1 MSRIAVIGAGYV
13 GLTTSAAL
21 AHLGHDVVAADVD
34 RAKVDLL
41 DSGAIPI
48 VETGLLELVTEQR
61 RAGRLSFAPMAGE
74 VVAGAEFT
82 FLCVPTPQSVD
93 GSADLTYVTEAAR
106 QIGPH
111 LEGGAIV
118 VNKSTVPVGSV
129 DIVSS
134 ALGRTDVSVVSNPEF
149 LREGRAVYD
158 CLHPDRV
165 VIGSSDR
172 IVGRRVAAL
181 YDGLDTPIVL
191 TDPASAETV
200 KYACNAFLATKVSF
214 INEVANLCQAVG
226 ADVGDVV
233 VGMGLDR
240 RIGADHLQPGP
251 GWGGSCFPKDTNAL
265 VRIAADHGY
274 DFALLRGAIAAN
286 EDQFARVADRVAAVC
301 GGDLDGVQVGVWGL
315 SFKAGTDDLRDSPSL
330 AVIAHLRSRGARVV
344 AYDPT
349 HPDPSHELLGPLGVE
364 VVADL
369 YAACEG
375 SESIVVLTEWPEFA
389 AADFTRVASV
399 LGAPV
404 TAATVPRSGLDVA
417 EDDQRRAGRPA
428 IVDARNLLNPVGVT
442 TAGCRYEGIGRR
454 GG

>member
-1 MSRIAVIGAGYV
+1 MSRIAIIGVGYV

-21 AHLGHDVVAADVD
+21 AHLGHQVVAADID
-34 RAKVDLL
+34 GAKIDLL
-41 DSGAIPI
+41 ASGSIPI

-61 RAGRLSFAPMAGE
+61 LAGRLTFAPMAGD
-74 VVAGAEFT
+74 VVADAEFT
-82 FLCVPTPQSVD
+82 FLCVPTPQSAD

-106 QIGPH
+106 QVGPH
-111 LEGGAIV
+111 LQTGAVV

-129 DIVSS
+129 DIVSTV
-134 ALGRTDVSVVSNPEF
+134 LGRPDVSVVSNPEF

-158 CLHPDRV
+158 CLNPDRI
-165 VIGSSDR
+165 VIGSADR

-181 YDGLDTPIVL
+181 YDGLDAPVVL

-240 RIGADHLQPGP
+240 RIGADHLKPGP

-265 VRIAADHGY
+265 VRIAANHGY
-274 DFALLRGAIAAN
+274 DFALVRGAIVAN
-286 EDQFARVADRVAAVC
+286 EAQFARVADRVAAVS

-315 SFKAGTDDLRDSPSL
+315 TFKAGTDDLRDSPSL
-330 AVIAHLRSRGARVV
+330 SVIAHLRNRGARVI

-349 HPDPSHELLGPLGVE
+349 QPDPGHELLAPLGVE

-375 SESIVVLTEWPEFA
+375 SECVVVLTEWPEFA
-389 AADFTRVASV
+389 MADFTRVASV
-399 LGAPV
+399 LGAPIGV
-404 TAATVPRSGLDVA
+404 TAPLRSGLDLS
-417 EDDQRRAGRPA
+417 EHDQRRTGRPA
-428 IVDARNLLNPVGVT
+428 IIDARNLLDSASVT

-454 GG
+454 

>member
-1 MSRIAVIGAGYV
+1 MSRIAIIGVGYV

-21 AHLGHDVVAADVD
+21 ASLGHQVVAADVD
-34 RAKVDLL
+34 HAKVALL
-41 DSGAIPI
+41 EAGAIPI
-48 VETGLLELVTEQR
+48 VETGLLAFVTEQR
-61 RAGRLSFAPMAGE
+61 RAGRLTFAPMTGE
-74 VVAGAEFT
+74 VVAEAEFA
-82 FLCVPTPQSVD
+82 FLCVPTPQAED

-111 LEGGAIV
+111 LQPGAVV

-129 DIVSS
+129 DIVSTT
-134 ALGRTDVSVVSNPEF
+134 LGRPDVWVVSNPEF
-149 LREGRAVYD
+149 LREGRAVHD
-158 CLHPDRV
+158 CLHPDRI
-165 VIGSSDR
+165 VIGSTDR

-181 YDGLDTPIVL
+181 YDGLDAPVVL

-240 RIGADHLQPGP
+240 RIGADHLKPGP

-274 DFALLRGAIAAN
+274 DFALVRGAIAAN
-286 EDQFARVADRVAAVC
+286 EDQFARVADRVEAVS
-301 GGDLDGVQVGVWGL
+301 GGDLEGVQVGVWGL
-315 SFKAGTDDLRDSPSL
+315 TFKAGTDDLRDSPSL
-330 AVIAHLRSRGARVV
+330 AVIAHLRRRGARVL

-349 HPDPSHELLGPLGVE
+349 QPDPGHALLAPLGVE
-364 VVADL
+364 VAADL

-375 SESIVVLTEWPEFA
+375 SASVVVLTEWPEFA
-389 AADFTRVASV
+389 GADFTRVASV

-404 TAATVPRSGLDVA
+404 GVTAALRSGFDLS
-417 EDDQRRAGRPA
+417 ESDQRRSGRPA
-428 IVDARNLLNPVGVT
+428 IVDARNLLDSAAVT

-454 GG
+454 

>member
-1 MSRIAVIGAGYV
+1 MSKIAIIGVGYV

-21 AHLGHDVVAADVD
+21 AHLGHQVVAADVD
-34 RAKVDLL
+34 HAKVDVLQ
-41 DSGAIPI
+41 SGAIPI

-61 RAGRLSFAPMAGE
+61 QAGRLTFARMAGE
-74 VVAGAEFT
+74 VVAGAEFA
-82 FLCVPTPQSVD
+82 FLCVPTPQAAD

-106 QIGPH
+106 GIGPH
-111 LEGGAIV
+111 LDTGAIV

-129 DIVSS
+129 DIVST
-134 ALGRTDVSVVSNPEF
+134 ALARPDVWVVSNPEF

-158 CLHPDRV
+158 CLHPDRI

-181 YDGLDTPIVL
+181 YDGLDAPVVL

-240 RIGADHLQPGP
+240 RIGADHLKPGP

-274 DFALLRGAIAAN
+274 DFALVRGAIAAN
-286 EDQFARVADRVAAVC
+286 EDQFARVADRVAAVS

-315 SFKAGTDDLRDSPSL
+315 TFKAGTDDLRDSPSL
-330 AVIAHLRSRGARVV
+330 EVIAHLRSRGARVL

-349 HPDPSHELLGPLGVE
+349 QPDPGHDLLAPLGVE
-364 VVADL
+364 IVADL

-375 SESIVVLTEWPEFA
+375 SQAVVVLTEWPEFA
-389 AADFTRVASV
+389 DADFTRVASV

-404 TAATVPRSGLDVA
+404 GATAAPRSGLEVS
-417 EDDQRRAGRPA
+417 ESDQRRPGRPA
-428 IVDARNLLNPVGVT
+428 IVDARNLLDPAVVT

-454 GG
+454 

>member
-1 MSRIAVIGAGYV
+1 MMSRIAIIGVGYV

-21 AHLGHDVVAADVD
+21 AHLGHQVVAADVD
-34 RAKVDLL
+34 QAKIRLL
-41 DSGAIPI
+41 TSGAIPI
-48 VETGLLELVTEQR
+48 VESGLLELVTEQR
-61 RAGRLSFAPMAGE
+61 QAGRLTFAPMSGD
-74 VVAGAEFT
+74 VVADAEFT
-82 FLCVPTPQSVD
+82 FLCVPTPQAAD

-106 QIGPH
+106 QIGAH
-111 LEGGAIV
+111 LQTGAVV

-129 DIVSS
+129 DIVST
-134 ALGRTDVSVVSNPEF
+134 ALGRPDVWVVSNPEF

-158 CLHPDRV
+158 CLHPDRI

-181 YDGLDTPIVL
+181 YDGLDAPVVL

-240 RIGADHLQPGP
+240 RIGADHLKPGP

-274 DFALLRGAIAAN
+274 DFALVRGAIAAN
-286 EDQFARVADRVAAVC
+286 EDQFARVADRVEVVS

-315 SFKAGTDDLRDSPSL
+315 TFKAGTDDLRDSPSL
-330 AVIAHLRSRGARVV
+330 AVIAHLRSRGARVL

-349 HPDPSHELLGPLGVE
+349 QPDPGHELLAPLGVE
-364 VVADL
+364 VAADL

-375 SESIVVLTEWPEFA
+375 SESVVVLTEWPEFA
-389 AADFTRVASV
+389 EADFARVASV

-404 TAATVPRSGLDVA
+404 GAAAALRSGLDVS
-417 EDDQRRAGRPA
+417 ESDQRRAGRPA
-428 IVDARNLLNPVGVT
+428 IVDARNLLDSAAVT

-454 GG
+454 